1 MIIGFTGLARS
12 GKDTTVAIIQGLL
25 QSKQRVEV
33 KRFASPLKV
42 LAYSAFGENFDE
54 PDTKEKVV
62 QVAVNKLA
70 SVKAHCISYIHSYNG
85 RSDTSISVQ
94 DFDTLFEQVFKPYRK
109 RGYGYSLSPRLLQQ
123 LIGTDVFRKLADNF
137 WVELLLATTKDN
149 IITLIPDVR
158 FPNELA
164 VCDVVIHV
172 SRKTASYLN
181 HPSEHMAKEIEKKGL
196 DAYLEANQIPL
207 PYMQLDNN
215 GSLSDL
221 KQLVINRL
229 SSILPALHSNQPVAL
244 PELVVSAACRAV
256 SNGKEHI
263 VLGVRHFDR
272 LMSETIEMMGIS
284 SLDFEE
290 GFITNKGRYIT
301 RQEAMQLA
309 LANNQIRRT
318 VSDDT
323 RLYSENLY

>member
-12 GKDTTVAIIQGLL
+12 GKDTTVSIIQGLL

-54 PDTKEKVV
+54 PDIKEKVV
-62 QVAVNKLA
+62 QVPINKLA
-70 SVKAHCISYIHSYNG
+70 SVKAQCVSYIHSYNG
-85 RSDTSISVQ
+85 RSTTPISLQ
-94 DFDTLFEQVFKPYRK
+94 DFETLFEQVLKPYRK

-137 WVELLLATTKDN
+137 WVELLLSTAKEN
-149 IITLIPDVR
+149 VVTLIPDVR

-164 VCDVVIHV
+164 ICDVVIHV
-172 SRKTASYLN
+172 SRKIASNLN
-181 HPSEHMAKEIEKKGL
+181 HPSENMAKEIEKMGL
-196 DAYLEANQIPL
+196 DTYLNDNQMPI

-221 KQLVINRL
+221 KQLIASRL
-229 SSILPALHSNQPVAL
+229 SSILPALRSNQPVAL
-244 PELVVSAACRAV
+244 PELVVCAACRAV
-256 SNGKEHI
+256 SNGREHI

-272 LMSETIEMMGIS
+272 LMTEAVEKMGIS
-284 SLDFEE
+284 DLDFEE

-309 LANNQIRRT
+309 VSNNQIRRT

-323 RLYSENLY
+323 QLYSENLY

>member
-25 QSKQRVEV
+25 QNKQRVEV

-54 PDTKEKVV
+54 PDVKEKVV

-70 SVKAHCISYIHSYNG
+70 SVKAQCISYIHSYNG
-85 RSDTSISVQ
+85 RSTAPISIQ
-94 DFDTLFEQVFKPYRK
+94 DFETLFEQVFKPYRK

-137 WVELLLATTKDN
+137 WVELLLATTKEN
-149 IITLIPDVR
+149 VITLIPDVR

-164 VCDVVIHV
+164 VCDVIIHV
-172 SRKTASYLN
+172 SRKTASNLN
-181 HPSEHMAKEIEKKGL
+181 HPSENMAKEIEKKGL
-196 DAYLEANQIPL
+196 DTYLNANQMSL
-207 PYMQLDNN
+207 PYIQLDNN

-221 KQLVINRL
+221 KQLIANRL
-229 SSILPALHSNQPVAL
+229 PSVIPALQSNQPTTL
-244 PELVVSAACRAV
+244 PELVVCAACRAV

-272 LMSETIEMMGIS
+272 LMSETIETMGIND
-284 SLDFEE
+284 LDFEE

-309 LANNQIRRT
+309 IANNQIRRI
-318 VSDDT
+318 VSDDIQ
-323 RLYSENLY
+323 LYSENLY